1 MQAVIED
8 HGQAMRKL
16 MIGDEEKGARS
27 LSVSTE
33 ASSSAI
39 TNLTSGTTPQPDADD
54 GKTTASVRA
63 SVGRAGRQSSAGR
76 RLSRVE
82 HRHASK
88 SKGRQESVRIPKP
101 QCTGYESDEL
111 LAMFDSTV
119 RLQASSHPGSN
130 TLQFA
135 HRSSQHVGNSL
146 VLVRGGRDNRR
157 DNRRENFPG
166 IGITHQMP
174 D

>member
-8 HGQAMRKL
+8 HGQTMRKL

-27 LSVSTE
+27 LSASTE

-39 TNLTSGTTPQPDADD
+39 TNLTSGH
-54 GKTTASVRA
+54 
-63 SVGRAGRQSSAGR
+63 VGHQSSADP

-82 HRHASK
+82 HRRHASK
-88 SKGRQESVRIPKP
+88 SKGRPESARIPKP

-119 RLQASSHPGSN
+119 RLQAISHPGSN
-130 TLQFA
+130 KLQFA

-157 DNRRENFPG
+157 HNFPG

-174 D
+174 DL

>member
-1 MQAVIED
+1 MQSVIED

-27 LSVSTE
+27 LSAPTE

-119 RLQASSHPGSN
+119 RLQAASHPDSN

-146 VLVRGGRDNRR
+146 VLVRGGRANRL
-157 DNRRENFPG
+157 DKFPG
-166 IGITHQMP
+166 IGITHQVS
-174 D
+174 DL

>member
-54 GKTTASVRA
+54 GKT
-63 SVGRAGRQSSAGR
+63 GRKSFECRG
-76 RLSRVE
+76 
-82 HRHASK
+82 HRK
-88 SKGRQESVRIPKP
+88 CIP
-101 QCTGYESDEL
+101 
-111 LAMFDSTV
+111 
-119 RLQASSHPGSN
+119 
-130 TLQFA
+130 
-135 HRSSQHVGNSL
+135 SL
-146 VLVRGGRDNRR
+146 
-157 DNRRENFPG
+157 F
-166 IGITHQMP
+166 
-174 D
+174 